1 MFFNCINNTNILTY
15 FCTHDTLISMKN
27 LINRQIKIESYIEN
41 GKVLIIYGPRQVG
54 KTTIINS
61 FLAEYK
67 GKYRIYNGDS
77 ITTQEIFSS
86 QRLEK
91 LRENVEDLDLLF
103 IDEAQNIKNIGIN
116 LKIIIDTYPQ
126 LKVVVTGSSSFELA
140 GQIGEPL
147 MGRNILLNLYP
158 LTDKEVRNSEYFEP
172 TTHLDHLLR
181 FGSYPEVIL
190 QNTIEEKIAKIKNL
204 AESFLLKDILKFENL
219 KKPEILL
226 NLLRTIAYQV
236 GGEVSVNKI
245 SKELKVNH
253 RTIERYIDLLEQSFV
268 IFRLK
273 SYNNNLRTEIR
284 KKSKLYFYDLGIR
297 NAVIN
302 DFSETNIKN
311 DGLKRKDLGNLFE
324 NFTILEKMK
333 SNNYQHKFCQT
344 FFWRNIEGKE
354 IDYIEKWNQNADVYE
369 FTLNNSEKKKLPKIF
384 MESNKNLTVNFKVI
398 TMENYPEFLN
408 RSAGI

>member
-1 MFFNCINNTNILTY
+1 
-15 FCTHDTLISMKN
+15 MKN
-27 LINRQIKIESYIEN
+27 LVKRQIDIGSFVQN

-61 FLAEYK
+61 FLEQFK
-67 GKYRIYNGDS
+67 DKYRVYAGDS

-91 LRENVEDLDLLF
+91 LKEHVEDLDLLF

-116 LKIIIDTYPQ
+116 LKIIIDAYPN
-126 LKVVVTGSSSFELA
+126 LKIVVTGSSSFELA

-147 MGRNILLNLYP
+147 MGRNILLNMYP
-158 LTDKEVRNSEYFEP
+158 LTDYEIRNSEYFNP
-172 TTHLDHLLR
+172 TTHLDYILR

-190 QNTIEEKIAKIKNL
+190 QGTIEEKIAKVKNL

-226 NLLRTIAYQV
+226 NLLRTLAYQI
-236 GGEVSVNKI
+236 GNEISINKI
-245 SKELKVNH
+245 SKELGTSSK
-253 RTIERYIDLLEQSFV
+253 TIQRYIYLLEQSFV
-268 IFRLK
+268 VFRLK

-284 KKSKLYFYDLGIR
+284 KKNKLYFYDLGIR
-297 NAVIN
+297 NAIIN
-302 DFSETNIKN
+302 DFTETNINKN
-311 DGLKRKDLGNLFE
+311 GLMRRDLGNLFE
-324 NFTILEKMK
+324 NFAIIEKLK
-333 SNNYQHKFCQT
+333 SNAYNGKLYQT

-369 FTLNNSEKKKLPKIF
+369 FTLNNMQKKKTPKVFI
-384 MESNKNLTVNFKVI
+384 ETNKNLQINFKVI
-398 TMENYPEFLN
+398 TVENYTDFLG
-408 RSAGI
+408 S

>member
-1 MFFNCINNTNILTY
+1 
-15 FCTHDTLISMKN
+15 MKN
-27 LINRQIKIESYIEN
+27 LVKRTIDIESHVES

-61 FLAEYK
+61 FLEQFNCK

-77 ITTQEIFSS
+77 LTTQEIFSS

-91 LRENVEDLDLLF
+91 LKEHVEDLDLLF

-116 LKIIIDTYPQ
+116 LKIIIDAYPN
-126 LKVVVTGSSSFELA
+126 LKIVVTGSSSFELA

-158 LTDKEVRNSEYFEP
+158 LTDSEIRKSEYFDP
-172 TTHLDHLLR
+172 ATHIDYLIR

-190 QNTIEEKIAKIKNL
+190 KDTAEEKIAKIKNL

-226 NLLRTIAYQV
+226 NLLRTLAYQI
-236 GGEVSVNKI
+236 GNEISINKI
-245 SKELKVNH
+245 SKELGTSSK
-253 RTIERYIDLLEQSFV
+253 TIERYINLLEQSFV
-268 IFRLK
+268 VFRLK
-273 SYNNNLRTEIR
+273 SYSNNLRTEIR

-297 NAVIN
+297 NAIIN
-302 DFSETNIKN
+302 DFTETHIGSA
-311 DGLKRKDLGNLFE
+311 GLARRDLGNLFE
-324 NFTILEKMK
+324 NFVIAEKLK
-333 SNNYQHKFCQT
+333 SNSYNNKFCQS

-354 IDYIEKWNQNADVYE
+354 IDYIEKWNENADVYE
-369 FTLNNSEKKKLPKIF
+369 FTLSNAQKKKTPKVFI
-384 MESNKNLTVNFKVI
+384 ENNKNLKINFKIV
-398 TMENYPEFLN
+398 TLDNYRDFLV
-408 RSAGI
+408 